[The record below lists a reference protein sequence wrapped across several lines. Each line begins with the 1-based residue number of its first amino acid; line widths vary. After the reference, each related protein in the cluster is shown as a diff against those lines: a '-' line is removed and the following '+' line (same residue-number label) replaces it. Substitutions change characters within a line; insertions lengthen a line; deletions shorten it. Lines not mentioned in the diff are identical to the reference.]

1 MLRKILIGLGLAL
14 LALIVTIALQPAEF
28 RIARSTTVAAPA
40 AAVFRHLNDFRA
52 WQAWS
57 PWAKLDPDCKNTYSG
72 APEGV
77 GAAMAWEGN
86 DKVGKGSML
95 IEEVRTAEKLRIR
108 LVFEKP
114 MAATNEAIFTLRADG
129 NGGTAVE
136 WAMTG
141 ENNFMGKA
149 FGLFVDVDKMVGAD
163 FERGLANLKALAETA
178 K

>member
-1 MLRKILIGLGLAL
+1 MFRKILIALGLAL
-14 LALIVTIALQPAEF
+14 LALLITISLQPDEF
-28 RIARSTTVAAPA
+28 RIARSTSIASPAAP
-40 AAVFRHLNDFRA
+40 VFRHLNDFRA

-57 PWAKLDPDCKNTYSG
+57 PWAKLDPNCKNTYSG

-86 DKVGKGSML
+86 NQVGKGSML
-95 IEEVRTAEKLRIR
+95 IEEVLTAEKLRIK

-114 MAATNEAIFTLRADG
+114 MAATNEAIFSLRADG

-141 ENNFMGKA
+141 KNNFMGKA

-163 FERGLANLKALAETA
+163 FENGLANLKALVEDAN
-178 K
+178 